1 MTGAGCKLPLERLQP
16 GPDVP
21 LSLLQSL
28 GTVPVDRP
36 FAVPREDLV
45 PDATAEMPSRDFLT
59 RRARPELPIIG

>member
-21 LSLLQSL
+21 LSRLQSL
-28 GTVPVDRP
+28 GTVPAGRP

-45 PDATAEMPSRDFLT
+45 PGAGAEMPPRDFLI
-59 RRARPELPIIG
+59 RRAQPELPIIG